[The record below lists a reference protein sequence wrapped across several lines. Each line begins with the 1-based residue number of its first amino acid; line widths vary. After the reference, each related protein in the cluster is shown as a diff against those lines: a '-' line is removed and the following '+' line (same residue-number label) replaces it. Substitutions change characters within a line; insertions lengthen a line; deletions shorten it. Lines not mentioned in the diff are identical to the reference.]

1 MLLAAMEAYPMI
13 GIEELD
19 EDHHKLGEVVG
30 RLIDAI
36 KDDDRLLAAGCAEA
50 LVVQCAEHFAHE
62 QRLMQEIGYAALTR
76 HRRAHDRFLATAQEM
91 LAEVRDRGLSA
102 AFLRWV
108 AQAHEWFG
116 THVITEDLW
125 LAQAI
130 AKARALPRHAQSAL
144 RT

>member
-1 MLLAAMEAYPMI
+1 MEAYPLV

-50 LVVQCAEHFAHE
+50 LLVQCAAHFAHE
-62 QRLMQEIGYAALTR
+62 QRLMREIGYASVAR
-76 HRRAHDRFLATAQEM
+76 HRRAHDRFLATAREM

-116 THVITEDLW
+116 SHVVTEDLW

-130 AKARALPRHAQSAL
+130 EKARALPRQAQRPI

>member
-1 MLLAAMEAYPMI
+1 MNLLAMEAYPLV

-19 EDHHKLGEVVG
+19 EDHRTLGAVVG
-30 RLIDAI
+30 RLAYAI

-50 LVVQCAEHFAHE
+50 LLVQAAQHCAHE
-62 QRLMQEIGYAALTR
+62 QRLMREIGYPALAR
-76 HRRAHDRFLATAQEM
+76 HRRAHERFLATARDM
-91 LAEVRDRGLSA
+91 LAEVRERGLTA

-108 AQAHEWFG
+108 AQLQEWFRS
-116 THVITEDLW
+116 HVITEDLW

-130 AKARALPRHAQSAL
+130 EKARALPQEERAV

>member
-1 MLLAAMEAYPMI
+1 MEAYPRI
-13 GIEELD
+13 GIAELD
-19 EDHHKLGEVVG
+19 EDHHRLGEVVA
-30 RLIDAI
+30 RLVDAI
-36 KDDDRLLAAGCAEA
+36 KDDDRQLAAGCAEA
-50 LVVQCAEHFAHE
+50 LLVQSADHFAHE
-62 QRLMQEIGYAALTR
+62 QRLMREIGYAAFAR
-76 HRRAHDRFLATAQEM
+76 HRRAHDRFLATAREM

-116 THVITEDLW
+116 SHVITEDLW

-130 AKARALPRHAQSAL
+130 EKARALPRDGRPAI